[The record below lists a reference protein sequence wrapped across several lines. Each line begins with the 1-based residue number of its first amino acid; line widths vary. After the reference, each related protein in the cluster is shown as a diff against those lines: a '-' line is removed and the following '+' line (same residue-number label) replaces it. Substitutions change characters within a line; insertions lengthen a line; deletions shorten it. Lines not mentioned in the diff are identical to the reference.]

1 MLAWTSLVFLTNTV
15 HAAAKGYG
23 TYALSFGTLAT
34 TSVLFHTSD
43 KTDPVLFWLDQAAIY
58 CVFGVGILY
67 FLQIGRAYQVA
78 AVITILLVIMLY
90 FGGWATN
97 SLCWEPGP
105 NKEIYHACMHL
116 IGAAGHHCIM
126 AAL

>member
-1 MLAWTSLVFLTNTV
+1 MLAWTSLAFLTNTV

-23 TYALSFGTLAT
+23 AYALSFGTLAT

-43 KTDPVLFWLDQAAIY
+43 KTDPVLFWIDQAAIY

-67 FLQIGRAYQVA
+67 FLQISRKYKIIPLISILS
-78 AVITILLVIMLY
+78 VIILY

-97 SLCWEPGP
+97 TLCWGP
-105 NKEIYHACMHL
+105 SPTAEIWHSCMHF
-116 IGAAGHHCIM
+116 IGSAGHHCIM